1 MTTQR
6 RHIFWFILIRA
17 IVVTSILVAV
27 VIIQSSTADFIPV
40 VPFYFIVLLAYLLS
54 AVYVGLYLW
63 WREYAAQAYIQIV
76 VDLLLITALIYIS
89 GGLLGTLYLLYIFA
103 IVAASIVLSNRAAY
117 ITAGLSAI
125 LFGLLV
131 DGLYLGI
138 IPYFSPDQYQERS
151 LGAVLFTMFLAWSL
165 FFLIAVLAN
174 HLTNGL
180 RKARESLR
188 LARKELEIKE
198 RLATA
203 GRFSAQL
210 AHEIRNPLAA
220 VSGAVQ
226 VLRGELRLDEEQRS
240 LMDIVV
246 KESQRVSQSIEQF
259 LDLASPGRQVF
270 SRFVLREVL
279 EDTLALLRA
288 GGTLNGR
295 YQLAGNF
302 SSAEISYYGSLNQ
315 FKQVFLNLSKN
326 ALAAMPGGGV
336 LNIDFSED
344 KKKAVRIRFADTGR
358 GLNEEEKK
366 HLFEPFF
373 SRFENGRG
381 LGLAVVRSIVDD
393 YDGRIEVRS
402 EPRKGTEITLLLPLR
417 EAPAGAVS
425 RMDGTS
431 REGSGSGNF

>member
-1 MTTQR
+1 MTTQKR
-6 RHIFWFILIRA
+6 PIFWFILIRT
-17 IVVTSILVAV
+17 IVVTSLLVAV

-40 VPFYFIVLLAYLLS
+40 IPFYFVVLLAYLLS
-54 AVYVGLYLW
+54 AVYVGLYLRW
-63 WREYAAQAYIQIV
+63 KEYAAQAYIQIV
-76 VDLLLITALIYIS
+76 IDLFLITALIYIS
-89 GGLLGTLYLLYIFA
+89 GGLLGTLYLLYIFS

-138 IPYFSPDQYQERS
+138 VPYFSPDQYQERS

-174 HLTNGL
+174 QMTNGL
-180 RKARESLR
+180 RKARESLA

-270 SRFVLREVL
+270 SRFSLREVL

-288 GGTLNGR
+288 GGALNGR

-302 SSAEISYYGSLNQ
+302 SSAEISYYGSPNQ
-315 FKQVFLNLSKN
+315 FKQVFMNLSKN
-326 ALAAMPGGGV
+326 AFAAMPGGGV

-358 GLNEEEKK
+358 GLNEDEKK

-373 SRFENGRG
+373 TRFENGRG
-381 LGLAVVRSIVDD
+381 LGLAVVRSIIDD
-393 YDGRIEVRS
+393 YDGRIEVQS
-402 EPRKGTEITLLLPLR
+402 ERRKGTEITLVLPPR
-417 EAPAGAVS
+417 EAPAGGA
-425 RMDGTS
+425 S
-431 REGSGSGNF
+431 REAGKPGEGRKSGNF